1 MAVKW
6 NRWRN
11 GEKVEKVNTSNCKLA
26 RVKEEKPVIW
36 LCLRRQDR
44 CCSMSNALYNFMH
57 CLSFSYSTFF
67 TFLSPSPLLKNTVN
81 FVLLASAWIAA
92 SPSLLTLLISCS
104 FSERQRTRGLVYI
117 LYGCVCLPYPSQGMC
132 PVASV
137 GSGVIHRGLG
147 MGCDPLRVKQRR
159 YLSLQL
165 HLHLYSHLRTD
176 HVHVVCLPWN
186 ERFHMSATCFLFLM
200 AES

>member
-1 MAVKW
+1 
-6 NRWRN
+6 
-11 GEKVEKVNTSNCKLA
+11 
-26 RVKEEKPVIW
+26 
-36 LCLRRQDR
+36 
-44 CCSMSNALYNFMH
+44 MSNALYNFMH

-137 GSGVIHRGLG
+137 GSGVIHRGSPSSEAKALSFTSTSPSSLFSPSYRPCTRCVPSVKRKISHVCYVFFISYG
-147 MGCDPLRVKQRR
+147 RVLSVCRFNYLCD
-159 YLSLQL
+159 
-165 HLHLYSHLRTD
+165 
-176 HVHVVCLPWN
+176 
-186 ERFHMSATCFLFLM
+186 FL
-200 AES
+200 